1 VFPQNEVYNPRTDT
15 WESRTAMPTPRHGI
29 GAAVVGENIYIPGG
43 ATLQG
48 FGVTGVNE
56 VYTVPRDKT
65 CE

>member
-1 VFPQNEVYNPRTDT
+1 
-15 WESRTAMPTPRHGI
+15 MPTPRHGI
-29 GAAVVGENIYIPGG
+29 GAAVVGERIYIPGG